1 MTRSVKFILLITTML
16 AMTSLA
22 ANGKEPIGNTKV
34 TVAQP
39 LTATQKGRV
48 RVSVQKIQKPKIFVG
63 NPHKITVFADDTDFD
78 FLEVDDIITAYRRE
92 DLQRIK
98 TDPTDKNPEGLSEE
112 IQWRLFLARQ
122 LALMKHREL
131 HG

>member
-1 MTRSVKFILLITTML
+1 MTRSVKFILLTTTML

-22 ANGKEPIGNTKV
+22 ANGIEPIGNSKV
-34 TVAQP
+34 TVVQP
-39 LTATQKGRV
+39 PTATQKGRV

-63 NPHKITVFADDTDFD
+63 NPHKITLFADDTDLD
-78 FLEVDDIITAYRRE
+78 FLEIDDIITAYRRE

-98 TDPTDKNPEGLSEE
+98 TEPTDKNPEGLSEE

-122 LALMKHREL
+122 LALIKHREI